1 MINFVFYNKFRSNN
15 LKSKYTIMKKLF
27 FSLLAM
33 CAMML
38 VSCSVN
44 EDDFDQELVDVNFDF
59 NVENVLKGRSIS
71 DGTGANTLMYGVFN
85 EAGELVLKKDVKN
98 NVTGLTST
106 GYKLQVSLAKGQT
119 YQAVFWAQNSEC
131 EAYTV
136 SDDMNVTVNYEGLN
150 NDENRD
156 AFFAVTEP
164 FKVNLSK
171 TVNVTLKRPF
181 AQVNVGA
188 VAFDL
193 EYVNGFGVNIS
204 KSSATIK
211 DLANTLNLL
220 TGETSGNVD
229 VQYSLNTIPAE
240 ALMVDVDDDGV
251 KESYEWLSMSYVLA
265 STEKSNH
272 VMEFEFTDAEGG
284 SAITFKEGLVSV
296 PVQRNYRTNIVGQVL
311 TGTMNYSI
319 KLDPEYEGETITTP
333 TGLYY
338 NFYENTTIKD
348 KEFALNNTAYW
359 VTFTT
364 ENNSVLTLENVTFS
378 GKMNQVAIGEYRGGS
393 ASQVPYVNILKNVKA
408 EGVTVGNSI
417 SNVNTI
423 DYMSL
428 LFYLRGV
435 TTLEN
440 CVLTGTKTVAKPV
453 TDYNGTV
460 HEVLAY
466 DCGVPNFCEAE
477 FNNCEVSSLYAWSH
491 SKITVNNSK
500 VDYIRCSTHK
510 KSLKTSHLTIGA
522 GTTVGKIV
530 VSSSGSGKFKTVDGK
545 KVLYADM
552 WSPSLIIKAGAT
564 VEVLDYNGRP
574 SGDVIIEEGAIIK
587 SEINKP

>member
-296 PVQRNYRTNIVGQVL
+296 PVQRNYRTNIG
-311 TGTMNYSI
+311 
-319 KLDPEYEGETITTP
+319 
-333 TGLYY
+333 
-338 NFYENTTIKD
+338 D
-348 KEFALNNTAYW
+348 K
-359 VTFTT
+359 
-364 ENNSVLTLENVTFS
+364 
-378 GKMNQVAIGEYRGGS
+378 
-393 ASQVPYVNILKNVKA
+393 
-408 EGVTVGNSI
+408 
-417 SNVNTI
+417 
-423 DYMSL
+423 
-428 LFYLRGV
+428 
-435 TTLEN
+435 
-440 CVLTGTKTVAKPV
+440 C
-453 TDYNGTV
+453 
-460 HEVLAY
+460 
-466 DCGVPNFCEAE
+466 
-477 FNNCEVSSLYAWSH
+477 
-491 SKITVNNSK
+491 
-500 VDYIRCSTHK
+500 
-510 KSLKTSHLTIGA
+510 
-522 GTTVGKIV
+522 
-530 VSSSGSGKFKTVDGK
+530 
-545 KVLYADM
+545 
-552 WSPSLIIKAGAT
+552 
-564 VEVLDYNGRP
+564 
-574 SGDVIIEEGAIIK
+574 
-587 SEINKP
+587 